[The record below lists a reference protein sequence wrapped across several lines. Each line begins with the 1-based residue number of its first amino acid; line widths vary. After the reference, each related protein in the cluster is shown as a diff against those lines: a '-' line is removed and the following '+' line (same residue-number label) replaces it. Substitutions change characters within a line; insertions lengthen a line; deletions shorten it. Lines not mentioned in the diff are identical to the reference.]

1 MCRKEAPGM
10 KVDVLYDVF
19 CDKCGRSLSKD
30 YASGLFISAGTAE
43 KEAKRLGFFE
53 IGGKRICPA
62 CAEKLSLKR
71 VPKKTHA
78 ASSRA

>member
-1 MCRKEAPGM
+1 MCRNEDPGM
-10 KVDVLYDVF
+10 KVDVLYDIF
-19 CDKCGRSLSKD
+19 CDLCGRSLSGD
-30 YASGLFISAGTAE
+30 FACGLCFAGADAE
-43 KEAKRLGFFE
+43 KEAKRIGFLE

-78 ASSRA
+78 ASSRV